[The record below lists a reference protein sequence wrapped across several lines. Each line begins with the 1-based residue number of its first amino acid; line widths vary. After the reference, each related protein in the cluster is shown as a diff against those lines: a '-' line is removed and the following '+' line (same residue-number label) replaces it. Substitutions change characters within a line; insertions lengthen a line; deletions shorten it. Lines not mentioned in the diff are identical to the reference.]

1 MQRLFLLITENIAA
15 MPSRELPITLAKSP
29 ISGGSTFMTS
39 APWSAI
45 IMPAKGP
52 ETVEVNSTTLYPSNG
67 PDIYPPNLYFK
78 FNAKY
83 SVIID
88 TSN

>member
-1 MQRLFLLITENIAA
+1 
-15 MPSRELPITLAKSP
+15 
-29 ISGGSTFMTS
+29 
-39 APWSAI
+39 
-45 IMPAKGP
+45 MPAKGP

-88 TSN
+88 TSNQKQEFRFFLESISLNMR